1 MQFENRKLNV
11 LKAIIQRFIETAE
24 PVGSNVIIL
33 HYHLNVSPATVRH
46 DMVCLEDEGYIFQPH
61 TSAGRVPT
69 QMGYRKYVED
79 IADYESARKKAI
91 KALVKIRQEYTRE
104 KAREQIYDA
113 VNLLSRATNNVS
125 FATVPDNRR
134 TFYIG
139 VSNVMRQ
146 PEFMNDPMAAS
157 QVIEVLENNDNFVN
171 TLRSLDIDDSVKV
184 FIGEENI
191 ILQIQSYS
199 IVVTRY
205 HTGDFEGFMGV
216 LGPMRMDYPYNMM
229 LVEEIKKLIN
239 ER

>member
-1 MQFENRKLNV
+1 MQFENRKLSV
-11 LKAIIQRFIETAE
+11 LKAIVQRFIETAE

-69 QMGYRKYVED
+69 QLGYRKYVED

-91 KALVKIRQEYTRE
+91 KALMQIRQEYALE
-104 KAREQIYDA
+104 KTKERIYDA

-125 FATVPDNRR
+125 FATLPDNRR
-134 TFYIG
+134 TFFLGI
-139 VSNVMRQ
+139 SNVMRQ
-146 PEFMNDPMAAS
+146 PEFMNDPMHAS
-157 QVIEVLENNDNFVN
+157 QVMEVLENNDNFIN

-191 ILQIQSYS
+191 IPQIQSYS

-205 HTGDFEGFMGV
+205 RVNDFEGFFGI
-216 LGPMRMDYPYNMM
+216 LGPMRMDYPYNMV
-229 LVEEIKKLIN
+229 LLEEIKKLIHA
-239 ER
+239 